1 MKLNKWTISA
11 AVLFGLSLAYA
22 QTAPNPSCVTFEN
35 GTHSMKLCSTGS
47 DVTVAADG
55 GAAISVI
62 GKPGPAGPAGATGA
76 TGPMGPAGPQGPAG
90 TSTNAQFTSFN
101 CTNLTM
107 SPSGISGAGCT
118 FK

>member
-1 MKLNKWTISA
+1 MKLNKWTITA

-22 QTAPNPSCVTFEN
+22 QTTTNPSCVTFEN

-47 DVTVAADG
+47 DVTVSADG
-55 GAAISVI
+55 GAAVSVI
-62 GKPGPAGPAGATGA
+62 GKQGPAGPAGATGA

-90 TSTNAQFTSFN
+90 TSSQFTSFT
-101 CTNLTM
+101 CTNLSM
-107 SPSGISGAGCT
+107 STTGISGAGCT